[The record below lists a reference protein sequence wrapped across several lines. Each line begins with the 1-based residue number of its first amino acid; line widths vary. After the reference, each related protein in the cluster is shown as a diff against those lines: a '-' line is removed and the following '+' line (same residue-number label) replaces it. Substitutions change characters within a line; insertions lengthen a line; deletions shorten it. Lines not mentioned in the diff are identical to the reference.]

1 MKASILIMAA
11 LAAASLGAADTIK
24 LPEPTADSGVTV
36 TQALKA
42 RHSERA
48 FSEKEVPLAT
58 LSGLLW
64 AANGFNRPGMR
75 TNATGLN
82 KQEISVYAIMK
93 SGAYR
98 YDAKANTL
106 VKVCDDDLRLAVAGH
121 QKFAA
126 DAPVSLLIAADVSD
140 PIYTGARVTLSN
152 YDAGIV
158 SGNIYLYCAANGLA
172 TVCRRSMDADA
183 LKKALKLPD
192 TTVLHLNH
200 PVGYS
205 VEASGASGGS
215 PSAKAVRNRAAMRL
229 FEKCINTNDL
239 DLGRRLISEKAA
251 FDTPVSPTPLHG
263 AEGYLSVVAL
273 MRKSFPDVQWKLVD
287 MVADEKTVAVQ
298 WECSGTFNGD
308 APFVGLQ
315 PNGRKFST
323 TVMNFYSFD
332 DDGMIYK
339 DVAATGIAGILQD
352 IGAVKQTTSSDVSKQ
367 KSTEGFQTYE

>member
-1 MKASILIMAA
+1 MGMKTVVLSIFAA
-11 LAAASLGAADTIK
+11 LAAASSVGSETIK
-24 LPEPTADSGVTV
+24 LPAPDGDSGVTV

-48 FSEKEVPLAT
+48 FADKDLSPEL
-58 LSGLLW
+58 LSGVLW
-64 AANGFNRPGMR
+64 AANGFNRPDKR

-82 KQEISVYAIMK
+82 KQEITAYAIMK

-98 YDAKANTL
+98 YDAKANAL
-106 VKVCDDDLRLAVAGH
+106 IKVYDGDLRPAIAGH
-121 QKFAA
+121 QSFAA
-126 DAPVSLLIAADVSD
+126 TAPVSLLIAADVSD
-140 PIYTGARVTLSN
+140 PIYTGARSSLSN

-172 TVCRRSMDADA
+172 TVCRRSMDNDA

-192 TTVLHLNH
+192 TTILHLNH
-200 PVGYS
+200 PVGYPADGRGTAVDAS
-205 VEASGASGGS
+205 TAKVE
-215 PSAKAVRNRAAMRL
+215 RNREAMRL

-239 DLGRRLISEKAA
+239 ALGRRLISEKAA

-263 AEGYLSVVAL
+263 AEGYLSVVTL

-298 WECSGTFNGD
+298 WECSGTFNGN
-308 APFVGLQ
+308 APFAGLQ

-339 DVAATGIAGILQD
+339 DVAATGIAGILKG
-352 IGAVKQTTSSDVSKQ
+352 IGAIK
-367 KSTEGFQTYE
+367 

>member
-1 MKASILIMAA
+1 MIATVNYHTNGYTEGSFGIDGNFPKIWHEPPFREAA
-11 LAAASLGAADTIK
+11 KMVNYTATSQRGNRFDHRGISHMEARMVFFAAVAATAFCGAETMK
-24 LPEPTADSGVTV
+24 LPPPDMDSGVTV
-36 TQALKA
+36 MQALKV
-42 RHSERA
+42 RRSERTFA
-48 FSEKEVPLAT
+48 DKE
-58 LSGLLW
+58 
-64 AANGFNRPGMR
+64 
-75 TNATGLN
+75 
-82 KQEISVYAIMK
+82 
-93 SGAYR
+93 
-98 YDAKANTL
+98 
-106 VKVCDDDLRLAVAGH
+106 
-121 QKFAA
+121 
-126 DAPVSLLIAADVSD
+126 
-140 PIYTGARVTLSN
+140 
-152 YDAGIV
+152 
-158 SGNIYLYCAANGLA
+158 LYCAANGLA

-205 VEASGASGGS
+205 VGASGTSGGS

-239 DLGRRLISEKAA
+239 ELGRRLISEKAA

-263 AEGYLSVVAL
+263 AEGYLSVVTL

-308 APFVGLQ
+308 APFAGLQ

-332 DDGMIYK
+332 DEGMIFK
-339 DVAATGIAGILQD
+339 DVAATGIAGILQG
-352 IGAVKQTTSSDVSKQ
+352 IGAVKQTTSRKTQPQASAERRK
-367 KSTEGFQTYE
+367 